1 MSALCLV
8 RQSWQSTLS
17 IVREC
22 ASRRS
27 TLNHHQPPFVS
38 PLWTTSL
45 FLSISDM
52 DQPSSSFHDLFKAAL
67 LDYENQTGAKLIEHP
82 FAKQLET
89 CESVDSIHAI
99 LKKQVQISRKSKGD
113 DGKMK
118 SLKSL
123 VDVLYAL
130 FRDVLGPGIGLVHQ
144 KLFIRVPMSLIVI
157 LYRHSRPQIQYSLP
171 SPFFLLY
178 VPYFDP
184 SAYLRHVNRTG
195 GQRQC

>member
-1 MSALCLV
+1 MG
-8 RQSWQSTLS
+8 
-17 IVREC
+17 
-22 ASRRS
+22 
-27 TLNHHQPPFVS
+27 HQ
-38 PLWTTSL
+38 L
-45 FLSISDM
+45 
-52 DQPSSSFHDLFKAAL
+52 AN
-67 LDYENQTGAKLIEHP
+67 E
-82 FAKQLET
+82 LET
-89 CESVDSIHAI
+89 CKSVDSIHAI

-118 SLKSL
+118 SLKSS